1 MFELGKVQV
10 LKVLKK
16 TPIGVYL
23 YDGENEGDRVLL
35 PIKQVPKETEA
46 GDELSVFIY
55 KDSEDRLIA
64 TTQTPALTLGQITVL
79 PVKEVTKIGAFLSWG
94 LTKDLFLPF
103 KQQTYKV
110 KPGDYVLVTLYKDKS
125 DRLCASMKVYDLL
138 STESPYE
145 KDSTVRGIVYEVS
158 DNFGA
163 FVAVDNRY
171 SGLIPKKEIFKPI
184 QPGTLIEARVN
195 HVKPDGKLD
204 LSLREASYLQ
214 LEPDCIEVLE
224 KLKKAKDGFLP
235 FHDKSDAEEV
245 KAFFNMSKA
254 AFKRA
259 IGHLYKDGKI
269 TIGDDGIRLKEE

>member
-1 MFELGKVQV
+1 MFELGKIQV

-23 YDGENEGDRVLL
+23 YDGENEGEKILL
-35 PIKQVPKETEA
+35 PIKQVPKDTEV
-46 GDELSVFIY
+46 GDEISVFIY
-55 KDSEDRLIA
+55 KDSEDRPIA
-64 TTQTPALTLGQITVL
+64 TTQTPALTLGGVTVL

-110 KPGDYVLVTLYKDKS
+110 KPGDYVLVTLYLDKS
-125 DRLCASMKVYDLL
+125 ERLCASMKVYDLL
-138 STESPYE
+138 STDSPYE

-171 SGLIPKKEIFKPI
+171 SGLIPKKELFKQI
-184 QPGTLIEARVN
+184 LPGTLIEARVDR
-195 HVKPDGKLD
+195 VKPDGKLD
-204 LSLREASYLQ
+204 LSLRERTYLQ
-214 LEPDCIEVLE
+214 LEPDSEEILA
-224 KLKKAKDGFLP
+224 KLKAAGGYLP
-235 FHDKSDAEEV
+235 FHDKSDAEEI
-245 KAFFNMSKA
+245 KNFFKMSKA

-259 IGHLYKDGKI
+259 IGHLYKDGAI
-269 TIGDDGIRLKEE
+269 VIEEGGIRLKEE